1 MLNVE
6 LLHSGPSYFWLQT
19 DRGAINDRFFL
30 FKVQFFTRILLC
42 WQITFVFLKIVVTN
56 LILILGNF

>member
-19 DRGAINDRFFL
+19 DRGAINHRFSVQSAILYPDFAVL
-30 FKVQFFTRILLC
+30 TNYVCFFKNC
-42 WQITFVFLKIVVTN
+42 
-56 LILILGNF
+56 GH